1 MKNLYHLSVAIF
13 LGLGLL
19 APPMVGLAA
28 QSTTTLR
35 SGGPASAGSA
45 YRRDWRTQGGAL
57 TLDQLIEIGL
67 DNNSDILIAER
78 NLMAARADRR
88 GSYSGL
94 VPSVNMSGGAN
105 LEGLYNIGG
114 FDLKVPSLN
123 SRISLSQTLFDGAR
137 SWYDARSG
145 ANSVKSSTA
154 SFENGR
160 QQAVLTIKQAYY
172 NLLSRLELLEVAEEA
187 LELSRKQLE
196 LVEERYRL
204 QAVKE
209 TDLLKARVS
218 VGQREADMY
227 RARQN
232 VATAATSL
240 NVAIGQDPSAALSV
254 ARDSVILE
262 PVPDRQ
268 AALSS
273 LRANNP
279 ALKVQA
285 LGVERAWL
293 SAKKQRGVLLPRVS
307 LSYGS
312 NFRGN
317 ELGELFNWDNASTT
331 SNLNISIPLFTGLQN
346 SSGYRSARYNA
357 LAEEERQVA
366 LERNLKQQL
375 ENTLSSLESLH
386 SIHPINQEVLAS
398 AEADVRLASEQ
409 YNLGAIAILDLLDAQ
424 VSLITARSTL
434 VRTTYEIKIAEAQ
447 LAALMGTI
455 GQ

>member
-1 MKNLYHLSVAIF
+1 MKNLYLCAATF
-13 LGLGLL
+13 LWAGLL
-19 APPMVGLAA
+19 TPPMAGLTA
-28 QSTTTLR
+28 QSPSL
-35 SGGPASAGSA
+35 S
-45 YRRDWRTQGGAL
+45 
-57 TLDQLIEIGL
+57 LDQLIEIGL
-67 DNNSDILIAER
+67 ENNSSIRIAER

-94 VPSVNMSGGAN
+94 VPSVDISGGAN

-114 FDLKVPSLN
+114 YDIPVPILN
-123 SRISLSQTLFDGAR
+123 SRINVNQILFDGAR

-145 ANSVKSSTA
+145 AISVKSSTA
-154 SFENGR
+154 SFENAR
-160 QQAVLTIKQAYY
+160 YQAVLAIKQTYY

-209 TDLLKARVS
+209 TDLLKSRVS
-218 VGQREADMY
+218 VGSREADMY

-232 VATAATSL
+232 VATAATAL

-254 ARDSVILE
+254 ARDSVVLE
-262 PVPDRQ
+262 PIPDRQ

-273 LRANNP
+273 LRANNQ

-285 LGVERAWL
+285 LAMDRAWL
-293 SAKKQRGVLLPRVS
+293 NAKKQRGVLLPRIS

-312 NFRGN
+312 NFRGD
-317 ELGELFNWDNASTT
+317 ELGDLFNDASTT
-331 SNLNISIPLFTGLQN
+331 SNLSISLPLFTGLQN
-346 SSGYRSARYNA
+346 SSRYSSARYSA
-357 LAEEERQVA
+357 LAEEERLDYQ
-366 LERNLKQQL
+366 LRDLKRQL
-375 ENTLSSLESLH
+375 ENTLSNLESLH
-386 SIHPINQEVLAS
+386 RIYPINQAVLTS
-398 AEADVRLASEQ
+398 AEADVNLANEQ

>member
-1 MKNLYHLSVAIF
+1 MKNLYLCAATF
-13 LGLGLL
+13 LWVGLL
-19 APPMVGLAA
+19 TPPMAGLSA
-28 QSTTTLR
+28 QS
-35 SGGPASAGSA
+35 GPS
-45 YRRDWRTQGGAL
+45 L

-67 DNNSDILIAER
+67 EDNSSIRIAER

-88 GSYSGL
+88 SSYSGL
-94 VPSVNMSGGAN
+94 
-105 LEGLYNIGG
+105 I
-114 FDLKVPSLN
+114 PSL
-123 SRISLSQTLFDGAR
+123 RASLNTDLDPKEIELAGGYRVTPKPYSSSLSFSQTLFDGAK

-154 SFENGR
+154 SFENTKS
-160 QQAVLTIKQAYY
+160 QAVLSIKQAYY

-218 VGQREADMY
+218 TGQREADMY

-232 VATAATSL
+232 VATAATAL
-240 NVAIGQDPSAALSV
+240 NVTIGQDPSAALSV

-262 PVPDRQ
+262 PIPDRQ

-285 LGVERAWL
+285 LARERAWL
-293 SAKKQRGVLLPRVS
+293 NVKAQRGVILPTVS
-307 LSYGS
+307 FSYS
-312 NFRGN
+312 A
-317 ELGELFNWDNASTT
+317 DASGPEFGDIFSMNSLKQNSATR
-331 SNLNISIPLFTGLQN
+331 LNVSIPLFTGFRN
-346 SSGYRSARYNA
+346 SSNYSRLRHAA
-357 LAEEERQVA
+357 LAEEERLDYQ
-366 LERNLKQQL
+366 LRDLKRQL
-375 ENTLSSLESLH
+375 ENTVSNLESLH
-386 SIHPINQEVLAS
+386 RIYPINQAVLTS
-398 AEADVRLASEQ
+398 AEADVHLANEM

-447 LAALMGTI
+447 LAALMGTM

>member
-1 MKNLYHLSVAIF
+1 MKNLYYFYAFII
-13 LGLGLL
+13 LGGCLL
-19 APPMVGLAA
+19 APPMAGLAA
-28 QSTTTLR
+28 QS
-35 SGGPASAGSA
+35 GP
-45 YRRDWRTQGGAL
+45 AL

-67 DNNSDILIAER
+67 ENNSNIRIAER

-94 VPSVNMSGGAN
+94 LPSVSMSGGTN
-105 LEGLYNIGG
+105 LEGLYNLGG
-114 FDLKVPSLN
+114 RDFDVPSLN
-123 SRISLSQTLFDGAR
+123 SRISVSQTIFDGAR

-145 ANSVKSSTA
+145 AISLKSSTT
-154 SFENGR
+154 SFENTR
-160 QQAVLTIKQAYY
+160 DQAVLAIKQAYY

-187 LELSRKQLE
+187 LELSRRQLE

-204 QAVKE
+204 QAVKQ

-240 NVAIGQDPSAALSV
+240 NVAVGQDPSAALSV

-262 PVPDRQ
+262 PVPDRE

-273 LRANNP
+273 LLANNP
-279 ALKVQA
+279 ALKIQEM
-285 LGVERAWL
+285 GVEQARL
-293 SAKKQRGVLLPRVS
+293 NVKKQRGVLLPRVS

-312 NFRGN
+312 NFRGDK
-317 ELGELFNWDNASTT
+317 LGNLFNNASTS
-331 SNLNISIPLFTGLQN
+331 SNLSISLPLFTGLQN
-346 SSGYRSARYNA
+346 TSRYSSTRYSA
-357 LAEEERQVA
+357 LAEEERLDAQ
-366 LERNLKQQL
+366 LRDLKRQL

-386 SIHPINQEVLAS
+386 KIYPINQAVLTS

-434 VRTTYEIKIAEAQ
+434 VRTTYEIKIAKAQ

-455 GQ
+455 NQ

>member
-1 MKNLYHLSVAIF
+1 MKNLYYFYAFII
-13 LGLGLL
+13 LGGCLL
-19 APPMVGLAA
+19 APPMAGLAA
-28 QSTTTLR
+28 QSPSL
-35 SGGPASAGSA
+35 S
-45 YRRDWRTQGGAL
+45 
-57 TLDQLIEIGL
+57 LDQLIEIGL
-67 DNNSDILIAER
+67 EDNSSIRIAER

-94 VPSVNMSGGAN
+94 M
-105 LEGLYNIGG
+105 
-114 FDLKVPSLN
+114 PSLRASFQKDMDPGKEYLN
-123 SRISLSQTLFDGAR
+123 PITGSLVKPDIYGSRLSLSQTIFDGVA
-137 SWYDARSG
+137 SWYNASSG
-145 ANSVKSSTA
+145 AISVKSSTA
-154 SFENGR
+154 SFENTR
-160 QQAVLTIKQAYY
+160 YQAVLAIKQAYY

-204 QAVKE
+204 QAVKQ

-227 RARQN
+227 RAHQN
-232 VATAATSL
+232 VATAATAL

-262 PVPDRQ
+262 PIPDRQ
-268 AALSS
+268 VALSS

-285 LGVERAWL
+285 LARERAWL
-293 SAKKQRGVLLPRVS
+293 NAKKQRGVLMPSVGLSYSVNSSGSDFADIYDFDFEGASSTFLSVS
-307 LSYGS
+307 LPIFS
-312 NFRGN
+312 
-317 ELGELFNWDNASTT
+317 
-331 SNLNISIPLFTGLQN
+331 GLQN
-346 SSGYRSARYNA
+346 SSRYSSARYSA
-357 LAEEERQVA
+357 LAEEERLDAQ
-366 LERNLKQQL
+366 LRDLKRQL
-375 ENTLSSLESLH
+375 ENTVSGLESLH
-386 SIHPINQEVLAS
+386 RIYPINQAVLTS
-398 AEADVRLASEQ
+398 AEADVHLANEM

>member
-1 MKNLYHLSVAIF
+1 MNNLYCLWAAIF
-13 LGLGLL
+13 LGLGLP
-19 APPMVGLAA
+19 APPMAGLAA
-28 QSTTTLR
+28 QS
-35 SGGPASAGSA
+35 GP
-45 YRRDWRTQGGAL
+45 DL

-67 DNNSDILIAER
+67 DNNSDIRIAER
-78 NLMAARADRR
+78 SLMAAQADRR

-94 VPSVNMSGGAN
+94 VPSISMSGGIN
-105 LEGLYNIGG
+105 LKGLYSVGPVE
-114 FDLKVPSLN
+114 FDAPDLN
-123 SRISLSQTLFDGAR
+123 SRISISQTLFDGAR

-145 ANSVKSSTA
+145 AISVKNSTT
-154 SFENGR
+154 SFENTR
-160 QQAVLTIKQAYY
+160 DQAVLAIKQAYY

-240 NVAIGQDPSAALSV
+240 NVAIGQEPSAALSV

-285 LGVERAWL
+285 LAQEQAWL
-293 SAKKQRGVLLPRVS
+293 TAKKQRGGLLPRIS

-312 NFRGN
+312 NFRGD
-317 ELGELFNWDNASTT
+317 ELGDLYNWDNASTT
-331 SNLNISIPLFTGLQN
+331 SNLSISIPLFTGLQN
-346 SSGYRSARYNA
+346 SSRYSSARYSA
-357 LAEEERQVA
+357 LAAEERLDA
-366 LERNLKQQL
+366 LLLDLKRQL

-424 VSLITARSTL
+424 VSLITARSSL
-434 VRTTYEIKIAEAQ
+434 VRTTYDIKIAEAQ

>member
-1 MKNLYHLSVAIF
+1 MKNLYYLCAAIF

-19 APPMVGLAA
+19 APPMAGLAA
-28 QSTTTLR
+28 QSTPVLR
-35 SGGPASAGSA
+35 QDFGQLGRAAQGSG
-45 YRRDWRTQGGAL
+45 L
-57 TLDQLIEIGL
+57 TLDQLIDIGL
-67 DNNSDILIAER
+67 DNNSNIRIAER

-94 VPSVNMSGGAN
+94 VPSISMSGGIN
-105 LEGLYNIGG
+105 LKGIYSISPGLE
-114 FDLKVPSLN
+114 FPVDALS
-123 SRISLSQTLFDGAR
+123 SRISVNQTLFDGAR

-145 ANSVKSSTA
+145 AISVKNSTT
-154 SFENGR
+154 SFENTR
-160 QQAVLTIKQAYY
+160 DQTILTIKQAYY

-218 VGQREADMY
+218 MGQREADMY

-240 NVAIGQDPSAALSV
+240 NVAIGQEPSAALSV

-312 NFRGN
+312 NFRGD
-317 ELGELFNWDNASTT
+317 ELGNLFNWDNASTT

-346 SSGYRSARYNA
+346 SSQYSSARYNA

-366 LERNLKQQL
+366 LERDLKRQL

-398 AEADVRLASEQ
+398 AEADVRLANEQ

>member
-1 MKNLYHLSVAIF
+1 MKNFYYLYPF
-13 LGLGLL
+13 LLLGACLL
-19 APPMVGLAA
+19 APPTLGVPATGSLAGLAA

-35 SGGPASAGSA
+35 QAQGSG
-45 YRRDWRTQGGAL
+45 L
-57 TLDQLIEIGL
+57 TLDQLIDIGL
-67 DNNSDILIAER
+67 DNNSDIRIAER
-78 NLMAARADRR
+78 SLMAARASHR

-94 VPSVNMSGGAN
+94 VPSISMSGGIN
-105 LEGLYNIGG
+105 LKGLYSVGPVE
-114 FDLKVPSLN
+114 FDAPDLN
-123 SRISLSQTLFDGAR
+123 SRFSISQTLFDGAR

-145 ANSVKSSTA
+145 AISVKSSTV
-154 SFENGR
+154 SFENTR
-160 QQAVLTIKQAYY
+160 YQAVLAIKQAYY
-172 NLLSRLELLEVAEEA
+172 NLLSQLELLEVAEEA

-204 QAVKE
+204 QAIKQ

-273 LRANNP
+273 LQANNP

-285 LGVERAWL
+285 LAQEQAWL
-293 SAKKQRGVLLPRVS
+293 TAKKQRGVLLPRIS

-312 NFRGN
+312 NFRGDK
-317 ELGELFNWDNASTT
+317 LGELFNWDNASTT

-346 SSGYRSARYNA
+346 SSGYRSARYSA
-357 LAEEERQVA
+357 LGAEERLDA
-366 LERNLKQQL
+366 LLLDLKRQL
-375 ENTLSSLESLH
+375 ENTLSNLESLH
-386 SIHPINQEVLAS
+386 HIYPINQAVLAS
-398 AEADVRLASEQ
+398 AEADARLADEQ
-409 YNLGAIAILDLLDAQ
+409 YSLGAISILDLLTTQ
-424 VSLITARSTL
+424 FNLITARSSL
-434 VRTTYEIKIAEAQ
+434 VRTTYDIKIAEAQ

-455 GQ
+455 DQ

>member
-1 MKNLYHLSVAIF
+1 MKNLYYFYAFII
-13 LGLGLL
+13 LGGCLL
-19 APPMVGLAA
+19 APPMAGLAA
-28 QSTTTLR
+28 QS
-35 SGGPASAGSA
+35 GP
-45 YRRDWRTQGGAL
+45 AL

-67 DNNSDILIAER
+67 ENNSNIRIAER

-94 VPSVNMSGGAN
+94 VPSVSMSGGAN
-105 LEGLYNIGG
+105 LEGIYNVGG
-114 FDLKVPSLN
+114 FEADIPVLN
-123 SRISLSQTLFDGAR
+123 SRISVSQTIFDGAR

-145 ANSVKSSTA
+145 AISLKSSTT
-154 SFENGR
+154 SFENTR
-160 QQAVLTIKQAYY
+160 DQAVLAIKQAYY

-187 LELSRKQLE
+187 LELSRRQLE

-204 QAVKE
+204 QAVKQ

-240 NVAIGQDPSAALSV
+240 NVAVGQDPSAALSV

-262 PVPDRQ
+262 PVPDRE

-273 LRANNP
+273 LLANNP
-279 ALKVQA
+279 ALKIQEM
-285 LGVERAWL
+285 GVEQARL
-293 SAKKQRGVLLPRVS
+293 NVKKQRGVLLPRVS

-312 NFRGN
+312 NFRGDK
-317 ELGELFNWDNASTT
+317 LGNLFNNASTS
-331 SNLNISIPLFTGLQN
+331 SNLSISLPLFTGLQN
-346 SSGYRSARYNA
+346 TSRYSSTRYSA
-357 LAEEERQVA
+357 LAEEERLDAQ
-366 LERNLKQQL
+366 LRDLKRQL

-386 SIHPINQEVLAS
+386 KIYPINQAVLTS

-434 VRTTYEIKIAEAQ
+434 VRTTYEIKIAKAQ

-455 GQ
+455 NQ